1 MLVVAVF
8 LLMPASEEWVG
19 R

>member
-8 LLMPASEEWVG
+8 RHSDCWQ
-19 R
+19 